1 MGNRKTTACVLS
13 IIALACISNP
23 LGASSSRDPYQRIAE
38 RNMFD
43 LRLVTEPQPPPPPPM
58 PMPSIWLNGITDILG
73 KKQVLMKVRFPP
85 KPSAPPVEE
94 SYILTE
100 GQREGDIEILAIDVK
115 AGTVRVKIIDTIM
128 DLSLEANGVK
138 LDSMPSNAAVVQ
150 PAPPAFTPPP
160 FPPLP
165 ARKISPNMLRLPP
178 G

>member
-1 MGNRKTTACVLS
+1 
-13 IIALACISNP
+13 
-23 LGASSSRDPYQRIAE
+23 
-38 RNMFD
+38 
-43 LRLVTEPQPPPPPPM
+43 M

-73 KKQVLMKVRFPP
+73 KKQVLMKVRFPL